1 MRLLSSSVVS
11 KDGKKNVEPRIANRR
26 AMHDYFISAKI
37 ECGMALVGSEVKSLR
52 GGHAQLQDA
61 FAKVE
66 GRRLIL
72 YGCHIDPYEKA
83 ALNAHEP
90 KRPRVLLVHRRE
102 LKKLA
107 DEAEQRGTTLVP
119 LAIYFKSGLAKL
131 ELGVGRG
138 KRQFD
143 KRETI
148 KKKEVERELRR
159 AMSHRR

>member
-1 MRLLSSSVVS
+1 MS
-11 KDGKKNVEPRIANRR
+11 KDGKNQSPRIANRR
-26 AMHDYFISAKI
+26 AMHDFFITAKV

-52 GGHAQLQDA
+52 AGHAQLQDA

-66 GRRLIL
+66 GNRLVL

-83 ALNAHEP
+83 ALNSHEP
-90 KRPRVLLVHRRE
+90 KRSRVLLVHRRE

-107 DEAEQRGTTLVP
+107 SEASERGVTLVP
-119 LAIYFKSGLAKL
+119 LAIYFKNGRAKL
-131 ELGVGRG
+131 ELGVGQG

-148 KKKEVERELRR
+148 KRKELDREVRR
-159 AMSHRR
+159 AMSHRQ